1 MLLQPLPDHGIIY
14 TAGVLLCFSPPCFL
28 GVFLKIFKEMSEN
41 KAEPYKNESEK
52 SVSHLAEGFATATVL
67 QNLVSTS
74 LAIS

>member
-1 MLLQPLPDHGIIY
+1 
-14 TAGVLLCFSPPCFL
+14 
-28 GVFLKIFKEMSEN
+28 MSEN